1 MDQGHSTG
9 ALQPDGLRERNVSRL
24 DSTGGRDALASHAEL
39 ENKDANGKDKK
50 TFGRTPNGTVFTVP
64 QTHDMVSQ
72 LLSPSEPK
80 NLSDVVVLALLAA
93 HIWLLWVLP
102 AGAKIPVFAVVYLFW
117 RAGYNA
123 GIGWL
128 LHNQSHHRTMIRWA
142 EKTKIFVN
150 PATGDNPHP
159 MLYNWIKREMETK
172 IPHDYSFEK
181 APIEYNTWLVFRR
194 LVDVILMCDFTSY
207 CLFAIA
213 CGHRPIDE
221 SVVMTVL
228 RWVAGIVL
236 VLFNLWVKLDAHRV
250 VKDYAWYW
258 GDFFYLID
266 QELTFDGV
274 FEMAP
279 HPMYSVGY
287 AGYYG
292 ISLMAASYKV
302 LFISIIAH
310 AAQFAFLV
318 FVENPHIDKTYNP
331 PPPRKRSV
339 VADSTTSLPLIP
351 DSPSATI
358 PTATTPLAT
367 TPNAPTSSEEII
379 PNAPSSYSAKPPPSV
394 HNLLGNLDLFRTTDS
409 SIILVQMLVFA
420 VTALSP
426 STPLYQFFFV
436 VNALVWRLWYSI
448 GIGYLL
454 NKQSRD
460 KAWTRHFL
468 KFGETPQEA
477 WNQWKG
483 TYHLS
488 MIMCYA
494 SFIAAVWKMYTLP
507 SDWNY
512 GLVLFRHILGAGLIS
527 LQLWTS
533 ISIYDSL
540 GEFGW
545 FFGDFFF
552 DESPKLTYNGIY
564 RFLNNPERVL
574 GLAGVWGAVL
584 ITSSGSITF
593 LALVSHIL
601 SLGFIQFVERPH
613 MQKLYGQSLRQDGG
627 VVKNLKKSLPPSLK
641 QLHGSVDKMFD
652 DSFEF
657 IEELLDNARPKLAAG
672 VNTFVKDTS
681 ALFQKYPARITISRI
696 DADLA
701 GYDIRDYS
709 LTVEGTDAK
718 SPEATEQDKGREGA
732 NARMPLDRR
741 GDLQNLTFEYGA
753 PIKVKWTAPLNHS
766 KKDWIGLYRVTD
778 NTSREVTR
786 VSSQG
791 RWIATNQGS
800 YDNLTCEKGIL
811 TSDVVIKSSD
821 QGREGHEL
829 ASGEIIFSGDKLFW
843 TQGAFELRYHHNG
856 VHNVMSISR
865 PFEIRIPHFD
875 EVDTFEANGSVQS
888 AVEEALL
895 PVVRNCFDRD
905 PEVAPETVEEQFGGL
920 VERDGKFAKRVVFAV
935 QQMFGVE
942 LAPEVVKADGNVLN
956 LAWRICNAKKVLA
969 PYSMSRSNGRSTPVD
984 VKEQVPSGSSSP

>member
-1 MDQGHSTG
+1 MDQGHST
-9 ALQPDGLRERNVSRL
+9 ALQPDGLRERNVSHL

-39 ENKDANGKDKK
+39 ENKDADGKDKK
-50 TFGRTPNGTVFTVP
+50 TFGRTPDGTVFTVP

-80 NLSDVVVLALLAA
+80 NLSDAVVIVLLVA
-93 HIWLLWVLP
+93 HIWLLWILP
-102 AGAKIPVFAVVYLFW
+102 ASAKIPVFAIVYLFW
-117 RAGYNA
+117 RAGYNV

-128 LHNQSHHRTMIRWA
+128 LHNQSHNRTMIRWA

-159 MLYNWIKREMETK
+159 ILYNWIKREMETK
-172 IPHDYSFEK
+172 IPHDYSFET

-221 SVVMTVL
+221 SLVMTVL

-331 PPPRKRSV
+331 PRPRKRSV
-339 VADSTTSLPLIP
+339 VADSTSSLPTFP
-351 DSPSATI
+351 DSPSATN
-358 PTATTPLAT
+358 PTAT
-367 TPNAPTSSEEII
+367 TPNAPTPSEEIL
-379 PNAPSSYSAKPPPSV
+379 PNASSSYSAKPPPSV
-394 HNLLGNLDLFRTTDS
+394 HNLLGLSNLDLFRTTDS
-409 SIILVQMLVFA
+409 SIILVQLLVFA

-436 VNALVWRLWYSI
+436 VNALVWRVWYSI
-448 GIGYLL
+448 GIGLLL
-454 NKQSRD
+454 NNQSRD

-494 SFIAAVWKMYTLP
+494 SFIAAAWKMYTFP

-512 GLVLFRHILGAGLIS
+512 GLVLFRHILGVGLIS

-584 ITSSGSITF
+584 ITSSAGITF

-601 SLGFIQFVERPH
+601 SLAFIQFVERPH

-652 DSFEF
+652 DSYEF

-709 LTVEGTDAK
+709 LSVEGTDAK
-718 SPEATEQDKGREGA
+718 STEATTEQDKGREGA

-791 RWIATNQGS
+791 RWIATNEGS
-800 YDNLTCEKGIL
+800 YDNSNCEKGII
-811 TSDVVIKSSD
+811 TSDVVIKSSEKGPD
-821 QGREGHEL
+821 GHEI
-829 ASGEIIFSGDKLFW
+829 ASGEILFSGDKLFW

-865 PFEIRIPHFD
+865 PFEIRIRHYD
-875 EVDTFEANGSVQS
+875 ELDTFEAGGVVQS
-888 AVEEALL
+888 AVEKALL

-905 PEVAPETVEEQFGGL
+905 PEVAPETVDEKFGDL

-969 PYSMSRSNGRSTPVD
+969 PYSMTRSNGRSTPVD
-984 VKEQVPSGSSSP
+984 VKDQVSPGSSP